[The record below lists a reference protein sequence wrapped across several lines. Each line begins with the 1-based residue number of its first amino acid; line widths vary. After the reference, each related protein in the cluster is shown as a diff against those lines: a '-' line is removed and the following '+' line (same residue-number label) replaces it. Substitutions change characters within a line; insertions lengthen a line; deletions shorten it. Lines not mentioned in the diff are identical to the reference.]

1 MDIDT
6 GDSPPIASK
15 PYTLSLKHYDWV
27 QKEITTLERVGIITK
42 SISPWASPV
51 VIVPKK
57 SAPGEPP
64 QRRMCMDFRR
74 LNKQLPEVKNM
85 SGGKGCISLVP
96 LPKIDELY
104 TKLQGYKVFS
114 TLDLRSGYYHI
125 GFSDSAKP
133 KTAFV
138 VSGMGKFEFNRV
150 PFGLAQVPAYFQRLI
165 NEVLTDCNFAM
176 GYLDDIIIFS
186 KTEEEHLQHLEEIFE
201 WLRKAG
207 LKLKLQ
213 KCSFFKKHIQYLGH
227 LISDEGIQPL
237 PEKLESLAKM
247 PVPQNAKQ
255 VKQFLGLVGYYRK
268 FVPCFSDIARP
279 LTQLTRKN
287 EGFNW
292 STECDKCFHMLKDY
306 LQEAPILRYP
316 DPAADYI
323 LYTDASKY
331 AYAGVL
337 TQSIDGTDHPVAYT
351 SGLFRGS
358 QLNWAALTKEAYAI
372 YMSVKKLSFYLDS
385 VQITLRSNHLPL
397 KKFLEKNTMNAKVK
411 NWAVE
416 LESQNINFEFVA
428 GTKNVLADTLSR
440 LIEFDDSIKLPE
452 EEPGYEF
459 GYTPFE
465 ELPPASVTV
474 IEEVIISENQGNQLP
489 RSLKIQHND
498 PIIKDIEIELPFN
511 QFQDEGTP
519 GTRPIRRM
527 TQKTVVGEEVGQE
540 TLHNGGRNIEEKD
553 SNKWYTVYPH
563 SSSRCAKRLFPDIST

>member
-1 MDIDT
+1 M
-6 GDSPPIASK
+6 
-15 PYTLSLKHYDWV
+15 L
-27 QKEITTLERVGIITK
+27 
-42 SISPWASPV
+42 
-51 VIVPKK
+51 
-57 SAPGEPP
+57 
-64 QRRMCMDFRR
+64 
-74 LNKQLPEVKNM
+74 
-85 SGGKGCISLVP
+85 GGKTCISLVP

-125 GFSDSAKP
+125 GLSDSAKP

-150 PFGLAQVPAYFQRLI
+150 PLGLAQVPAYFQRLI

-201 WLRKAG
+201 RLRKAG

-213 KCSFFKKHIQYLGH
+213 KCSFFKRHMQYLGH

-237 PEKLESLAKM
+237 LEKLESIAKM
-247 PVPQNAKQ
+247 AVPMNAKQ

-268 FVPCFSDIARP
+268 FVPRFSDIARP

-306 LQEAPILRYP
+306 LQEVPILRYP
-316 DPAADYI
+316 DPTADYI

-331 AYAGVL
+331 AYVL

-351 SGLFRGS
+351 SGLFRGF

-385 VQITLRSNHLPL
+385 AQITLRSDHLPL
-397 KKFLEKNTMNAKVK
+397 KKFLENNTMNAKVN

-416 LESQNINFEFVA
+416 LESQNINFEFIE

-440 LIEFDDSIKLPE
+440 LTEFDESIKLPD
-452 EEPGYEF
+452 EEPGYKF

-465 ELPPASVTV
+465 ELSPASVTV
-474 IEEVIISENQGNQLP
+474 IEEFIISE
-489 RSLKIQHND
+489 
-498 PIIKDIEIELPFN
+498 
-511 QFQDEGTP
+511 
-519 GTRPIRRM
+519 IRAINCWDHSKSSTM
-527 TQKTVVGEEVGQE
+527 ILLQKTS
-540 TLHNGGRNIEEKD
+540 K
-553 SNKWYTVYPH
+553 SNYH
-563 SSSRCAKRLFPDIST
+563 

>member
-27 QKEITTLERVGIITK
+27 QKEIITLERAGIITK
-42 SISPWASPV
+42 SISPWASLV

-64 QRRMCMDFRR
+64 QRRMCVDFGR

-96 LPKIDELY
+96 LREIDELY

-125 GFSDSAKP
+125 GLSDSAKP

-150 PFGLAQVPAYFQRLI
+150 PFGLAQMPAYFQRLI

-176 GYLDDIIIFS
+176 RYLDDIIIFS
-186 KTEEEHLQHLEEIFE
+186 KTEEEHLQHLENIFE
-201 WLRKAG
+201 RLRKAG
-207 LKLKLQ
+207 LQ

-237 PEKLESLAKM
+237 PEKLESIAKM

-268 FVPCFSDIARP
+268 FIPCFSDIARP

-331 AYAGVL
+331 TYAGVL

-351 SGLFRGS
+351 SRLFRGS

-385 VQITLRSNHLPL
+385 AQITLRSDHLLL
-397 KKFLEKNTMNAKVK
+397 KKFLEKNTMNAKVN

-416 LESQNINFEFVA
+416 LESQNINFEFIA

-440 LIEFDDSIKLPE
+440 LIEFDESIKLPE
-452 EEPGYEF
+452 NS
-459 GYTPFE
+459 
-465 ELPPASVTV
+465 PARVTV
-474 IEEVIISENQGNQLP
+474 IEEVIISENYGDQSPG
-489 RSLKIQHND
+489 SLKIEHND
-498 PIIKDIEIELPFN
+498 PITKDIEIKLPLTNSKMKEL
-511 QFQDEGTP
+511 QEQDP
-519 GTRPIRRM
+519 L
-527 TQKTVVGEEVGQE
+527 VG
-540 TLHNGGRNIEEKD
+540 
-553 SNKWYTVYPH
+553 
-563 SSSRCAKRLFPDIST
+563 